1 MPSPRWTTPTALLVA
16 ALLTAGCGAR
26 WDEDQRAAMTAGGGT
41 GMLVADEGGRGT
53 TSRSEARTGAMTPS
67 AADAATTPGAPG
79 ATGDPAA
86 PGAAATDGGADA
98 GEAAASGP
106 RPCDAPSEAPGIA
119 DDTITIAT
127 VNSVTGPVPGLGT
140 TSEAAARAYVAYRN
154 ATGGVC
160 GRQVELVAVDDGTD
174 AGRFRA
180 AIVEMLPKVIG
191 IGGLFANGDAG
202 GAQLVE
208 EAQLPVVGAASTTQ
222 FQDVS
227 TVFDV
232 NPPPADLGAVIEK
245 YRYLKQQ
252 GVTKAAVITLS
263 NAAAVA
269 ELDVHQ
275 AQMEAAGIPVV
286 SRQVLPVA
294 TLSFDSAARQVANS
308 GADYLF
314 FLAAENHD
322 AALARAM
329 RDSGYDLEFEEYL
342 TGYGDKYPAQ
352 AGPAAEGTS
361 SWIRSLPNEDGGANP
376 EQAAFLEWMERVAPG
391 TAPDVYAA
399 QGWVG
404 AKGLLDAMEQLP
416 GPITRE
422 AIVAQLR
429 ATTSFDA
436 GGFFGDIDLGNER
449 SKGCLIGMRHEGGQW
464 RRMTPAQAFLC

>member
-1 MPSPRWTTPTALLVA
+1 MSPLCLVVA
-16 ALLTAGCGAR
+16 GLLTASCGAR
-26 WDEDQRAAMTAGGGT
+26 WDADQEAAMTAGRGAGGAGSAAGQVANGTGPRAAAGTGAVTPGGT
-41 GMLVADEGGRGT
+41 
-53 TSRSEARTGAMTPS
+53 
-67 AADAATTPGAPG
+67 DAASPGGEAGTAGP
-79 ATGDPAA
+79 AAGDSAA
-86 PGAAATDGGADA
+86 PGAAAGAGDQA
-98 GEAAASGP
+98 VPQARA
-106 RPCDAPSEAPGIA
+106 CDAPSDAPGIT
-119 DDTITIAT
+119 DDTISIAT

-140 TSEAAARAYVAYRN
+140 TSEAAARAYVAFRN

-160 GRQVELVAVDDGTD
+160 GREVELVAVDDGTD
-174 AGRFRA
+174 SGRFRA
-180 AIVEMLPKVIG
+180 AIVDLLPKVIG
-191 IGGLFANGDAG
+191 IGGIFANGDSG
-202 GAQLVE
+202 GAQVVE

-227 TVFDV
+227 SVFDV

-294 TLSFDSAARQVANS
+294 TLSFDSAARTVANS

-322 AALARAM
+322 AAMARAM
-329 RDSGYDLEFEEYL
+329 RDSGYELRFEEYL

-422 AIVAQLR
+422 AIIAQLR
-429 ATTSFDA
+429 ATTTFDA

-449 SKGCLIGMRHEGGQW
+449 SKGCLIGMRFEGGRWQ
-464 RRMTPAQAFLC
+464 RMTPGQGFLC